1 MFDILI
7 KLLKK
12 HNKCT
17 HKNALLHSE
26 QGYCPD
32 CGQYLVKSYYLLRCS
47 CCGVKRE
54 AKVVFGEILPKDNFC
69 TNCGCEDYYIEKI
82 DKINFIDANYAI
94 YLKEPVFNE
103 NKNLNYST
111 FVWSENANKIAMD
124 NVEDK
129 IYEEL
134 KKVIKK

>member
-82 DKINFIDANYAI
+82 DKITFIDANYAI

-111 FVWSENANKIAMD
+111 FVWSENANKIKFLPGAFS
-124 NVEDK
+124 
-129 IYEEL
+129 
-134 KKVIKK
+134 